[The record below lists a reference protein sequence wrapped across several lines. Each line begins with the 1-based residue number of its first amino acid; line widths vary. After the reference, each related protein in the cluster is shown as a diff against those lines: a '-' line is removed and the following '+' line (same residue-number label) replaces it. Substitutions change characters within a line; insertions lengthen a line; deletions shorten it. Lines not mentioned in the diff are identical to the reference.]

1 MKRYEME
8 RVVITEGPEETVR
21 LGEELAHMLRPG
33 DVVALVGELGSGKT
47 TLVKGIAQGLFVKEP
62 VISPSFLLARS
73 YRGRMPLHHLD
84 AYRVNSPE
92 ELVEVGLLE
101 LLPPE
106 EGVTV
111 VEWADRVEELI
122 PPGSLWVHLEHLD
135 QDRRRLTLRR

>member
-1 MKRYEME
+1 ME

-21 LGEELAHMLRPG
+21 LGEELAQALRPG

-122 PPGSLWVHLEHLD
+122 PPGSLWIHLEHLD
-135 QDRRRLTLRR
+135 GDRRRLTLRR

>member
-1 MKRYEME
+1 ME

-21 LGEELAHMLRPG
+21 LGEELAQALRPG

>member
-1 MKRYEME
+1 ME

-122 PPGSLWVHLEHLD
+122 PPGSLWIHLEHLD
-135 QDRRRLTLRR
+135 GDRRRLTLRR

>member
-1 MKRYEME
+1 ME

-106 EGVTV
+106 EGITV
-111 VEWADRVEELI
+111 VEWADRVAELI

-135 QDRRRLTLRR
+135 GDRRKLTLHR

>member
-1 MKRYEME
+1 ME

-106 EGVTV
+106 EGITV
-111 VEWADRVEELI
+111 VEWADRVAELI
-122 PPGSLWVHLEHLD
+122 PPGSLWIHLEHLD
-135 QDRRRLTLRR
+135 GDRRKLTLRR

>member
-1 MKRYEME
+1 ME
-8 RVVITEGPEETVR
+8 RVVITEGPEDTVR
-21 LGEELAHMLRPG
+21 LGEELARMLRPG

-122 PPGSLWVHLEHLD
+122 PPGSLWIHLEHLD
-135 QDRRRLTLRR
+135 GDRRRLTLRR